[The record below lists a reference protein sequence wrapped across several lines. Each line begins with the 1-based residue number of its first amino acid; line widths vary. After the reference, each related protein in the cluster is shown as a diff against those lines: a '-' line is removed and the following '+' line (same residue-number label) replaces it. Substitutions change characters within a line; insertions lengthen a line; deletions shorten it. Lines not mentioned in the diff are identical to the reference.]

1 MKIVERSETLLVL
14 EDHSFRVA
22 AAMVLIAAVLA
33 VGLWSEQRNWPEIAF
48 GPTFL
53 LLMAWFSNY
62 RATTIFDRDRGVIR
76 YDLKRIGRRRVEE
89 HATADIAILSLRLP
103 PGSRDLE
110 GCHLQITLRDGH
122 VFWLSPGSH
131 RPRERMQ
138 ALLNEI
144 REFLGF
150 ETRQTLEAEV
160 REMAR
165 AGDTLGAVKL
175 LRADSK
181 LSLTEAKSKVDGF
194 VDDGTEADVSL
205 DELVR
210 SGKLLKAVRLL
221 EKNEGLTR
229 KAARERVR
237 SMRAS
242 ARAR

>member
-1 MKIVERSETLLVL
+1 MNIVEQSETRLVL
-14 EDHSFRVA
+14 EDHSFRLA
-22 AAMVLIAAVLA
+22 AAMVLMAVVLG
-33 VGLWSEQRNWPEIAF
+33 VGLWSEQRSGPEIAF

-89 HATADIAILSLRLP
+89 HATADIVILSLRIP
-103 PGSRDLE
+103 PASRALE
-110 GCHLQITLRDGH
+110 ACHLQITLRDGH
-122 VFWLSPGSH
+122 VFWLSRGSH

-144 REFLGF
+144 LEFLDL

-160 REMAR
+160 REMAH
-165 AGDTLGAVKL
+165 AGDTVGAVKL
-175 LRADSK
+175 LRAESE
-181 LSLTEAKSKVDGF
+181 LSLTDAKRKVDGF
-194 VDDGTEADVSL
+194 IDDGTESGVGL

-229 KAARERVR
+229 KAARARVR
-237 SMRAS
+237 SIRAS